1 MPLGVH
7 GDKGSWQVVKRI
19 KEGKPVIIHGDGTSL
34 WTITHNSDFAKGFV
48 GLMGNIHA
56 IGEAVQIMSDES
68 VTWNQIYQC
77 IAASLGVELK
87 PVYVSSSYLAAHS
100 DYDFTGSLIGDKAN
114 SVVFDCSKLKSLVPD
129 FVATK
134 RADQGIRETIEYVLA
149 HPECQTE
156 DSDFD
161 EWCDEIIERMK

>member
-1 MPLGVH
+1 ML
-7 GDKGSWQVVKRI
+7 
-19 KEGKPVIIHGDGTSL
+19 EGKPVIIHGDGSSL

-68 VTWNQIYQC
+68 LTWNQIYTC
-77 IAASLGVELK
+77 IAKALGVKLK
-87 PVYVSSSYLAAHS
+87 PVYVSSTYLASHS
-100 DYDFTGSLIGDKAN
+100 NYDCTGSLIGDKAN
-114 SVVFDCSKLKSLVPD
+114 TVVFDCSKLKSLVPD

-134 RADQGIRETIEYVLA
+134 RADQGNRETVAYVLS
-149 HPECQTE
+149 HPECQKP

-161 EWCDEIIERMK
+161 KWCDEIIAKLN

>member
-1 MPLGVH
+1 
-7 GDKGSWQVVKRI
+7 
-19 KEGKPVIIHGDGTSL
+19 
-34 WTITHNSDFAKGFV
+34 
-48 GLMGNIHA
+48 MGNIHA

-77 IAASLGVELK
+77 IATSLGVELK
-87 PVYVSSSYLAAHS
+87 PFYISSWYLANHAEYATGKT
-100 DYDFTGSLIGDKAN
+100 YDFTGSLIGDKAN

-129 FVATK
+129 FLATK

-156 DSDFD
+156 DPDFD
-161 EWCDEIIERMK
+161 RWCDGIIQQME